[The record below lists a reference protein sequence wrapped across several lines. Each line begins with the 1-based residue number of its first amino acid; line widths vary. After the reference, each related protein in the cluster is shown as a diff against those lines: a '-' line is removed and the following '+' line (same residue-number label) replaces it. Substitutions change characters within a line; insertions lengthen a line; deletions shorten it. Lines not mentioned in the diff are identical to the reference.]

1 MKKIKFLMLA
11 VLLLTATASFAQ
23 FTQRSAQESS
33 GSDTKTW
40 GTLWLEWNPS
50 SFRPDKGD
58 SESFTGFSLGYS
70 HSISLSPA
78 IPLFLEPGIGIQ
90 YSFKSIK
97 EDEDDDYYDD
107 DDDNPKFRMLSAKIP
122 VNVEYVWQIPGSSI
136 AIIPYTGL
144 NFRFNIFAKEY
155 YYDDD
160 VDLFDKDDMKYNYR
174 SDTWKR
180 FQVGWQIGVKARF
193 GKHFML
199 GTGYGTDFSE
209 IAKKTKIGTGNIS
222 VAYTF

>member
-23 FTQRSAQESS
+23 FTQSGAQVSS
-33 GSDTKTW
+33 RNDTETW
-40 GTLWLEWNPS
+40 GALWLEWNPS

-58 SESFTGFSLGYS
+58 SESFTGFSLGFS

-97 EDEDDDYYDD
+97 DEDEDDYYYNDD
-107 DDDNPKFRMLSAKIP
+107 EENHKFRMLSAKIP

-144 NFRFNIFAKEY
+144 NFRINIFAKEY
-155 YYDDD
+155 YDDDD
-160 VDLFDKDDMKYNYR
+160 VDLFNKDDTED
-174 SDTWKR
+174 DTWKR
-180 FQVGWQIGVKARF
+180 FQVGWQIGSKVRF
-193 GKHFML
+193 GKNFML
-199 GTGYGTDFSE
+199 GVGYGTDFSE
-209 IAKKTKIGTGNIS
+209 IAKKIKIGTGTIS